1 MWHKLELQTKSINYS
16 TDDEVKMIHN
26 KLNELNVAR
35 TRD

>member
-1 MWHKLELQTKSINYS
+1 MWHKLELQTESKNYRI
-16 TDDEVKMIHN
+16 DDEVKMIHN